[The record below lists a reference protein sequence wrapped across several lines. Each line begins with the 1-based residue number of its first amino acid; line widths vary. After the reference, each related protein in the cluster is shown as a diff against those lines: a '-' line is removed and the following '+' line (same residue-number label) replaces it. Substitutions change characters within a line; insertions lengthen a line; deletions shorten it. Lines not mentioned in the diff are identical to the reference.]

1 MSGRRP
7 SAAPPPLIKRNSLLL
22 AASQAFVGVG
32 NQMVPTLGAI
42 IVARL
47 LGSANLAGL
56 ATSTLGVS
64 RFLVSYPA
72 GKVADVYG
80 RRAAVVL
87 GLLLGLVGAV
97 GAGLAILWS
106 SFALFLTSIIV
117 FGAGVAA
124 GYQLRVA
131 AADMYP
137 PSQRAQG
144 LGYVLTGSL
153 VGTLGGPVLITAA
166 EVWSGPLGLDPLALA
181 WILVPTVI
189 VPGIG
194 LVLAVRPDPKEI
206 AAHLERYYPGY
217 TPPRDQGGD
226 GEARAGLLLFLRDR
240 PKQVAFAASFA
251 AQGNMSMMMAFTS
264 LALEHHGHP
273 MPAISVA
280 VTIHVIGMF
289 GFSLP
294 LGRLADRA
302 GRRPVL
308 LLGLLLAA
316 VGAVLVPIT
325 SHYWIIVAGTFL
337 VGVGW
342 SAVTVAATALIA
354 DTTGALERGRA
365 IGTNDTVSAASA
377 ILLPLMAGP
386 AVELFGL
393 LSLGVLGVGLMVPPL
408 IFLLTR
414 LKEPSPGKYEA
425 EASPTPKPA

>member
-1 MSGRRP
+1 MTERRP
-7 SAAPPPLIKRNSLLL
+7 NVVTPPPLIKRNTILL

-42 IVARL
+42 IVTRL

-64 RFLVSYPA
+64 RFLISYPA

-80 RRAAVVL
+80 RRVAVVL

-97 GAGLAILWS
+97 GTGLSVLWS
-106 SFALFLTSIIV
+106 SFALFLTSILV
-117 FGAGVAA
+117 FGAGVTA

-137 PSQRAQG
+137 PNLRAQG

-153 VGTLGGPVLITAA
+153 VGTLGAPVLITAA
-166 EVWSGPLGLDPLALA
+166 QVWSGPLGLDPIALA

-206 AAHLERYYPGY
+206 AAHLEHYYSGY
-217 TPPRDQGGD
+217 TPLCEQRADGD
-226 GEARAGLLLFLRDR
+226 APTGLLPFLRDR
-240 PKQVAFAASFA
+240 RKQVAFAASFA
-251 AQGNMSMMMAFTS
+251 AQGTMSMIMAFTS

-273 MPAISVA
+273 IPAISVA

-294 LGRLADRA
+294 LGRVADRV
-302 GRRPVL
+302 GRRAVM
-308 LLGLLLAA
+308 LLGLLLSAL
-316 VGAVLVPIT
+316 GAVLVPIT
-325 SHYWIIVAGTFL
+325 SHYWIIVTGTFL

-342 SAVTVAATALIA
+342 SAVTVAATAVIA
-354 DTTGALERGRA
+354 DTTAALERGRA
-365 IGTNDTVSAASA
+365 IGTNDTVSAAA
-377 ILLPLMAGP
+377 AVALPLIAGP
-386 AVELFGL
+386 AVE
-393 LSLGVLGVGLMVPPL
+393 SLGLPSLGILGVGLVVPPL
-408 IFLLTR
+408 ILLLTR
-414 LKEPSPGKYEA
+414 LKETTPGKYE
-425 EASPTPKPA
+425 EAGP